1 MTPLRVRWNA
11 IVLLAGALTL
21 VFGWVG
27 IEAGFAS
34 SVRLQPTPFQTPT
47 PGPDGRI
54 IYRVQEGD
62 SLWRIAAIAGIS
74 LEELMAMNGIQ
85 PGDFIS
91 PGMELELGIG
101 GPALPTAAPPGVQ
114 PSPTAPTPTPTP
126 LVGTAEICVLL
137 FQDVNGNGRLEET
150 EVPLEGGQVSVVD
163 TNGIVAGEYTTEAL
177 LEQLEED
184 LIGYCFTDLESG
196 DYNVS
201 AAVPPGYNATTS
213 LNAPVSILP
222 GDIKYLQ
229 FGAQPSSALLG
240 GDGPDGGGR
249 SNLLGLVG
257 LFLLVAA
264 GGLGFYASR
273 LSKSQPRSLR

>member
-1 MTPLRVRWNA
+1 MA
-11 IVLLAGALTL
+11 IRTNRIVTSALLFSIFLLAGAMAM
-21 VFGWVG
+21 V
-27 IEAGFAS
+27 GFAS
-34 SVRLQPTPFQTPT
+34 SDGLQPTPFPTPT

-91 PGMELELGIG
+91 PGMELELGVG
-101 GPALPTAAPPGVQ
+101 GPALPTDAPPGFQ
-114 PSPTAPTPTPTP
+114 PTPTAPTPTPTP

-137 FQDVNGNGRLEET
+137 FQDSNGDGRLAET
-150 EVPLEGGQVSVVD
+150 ELALEGGQVSVVD
-163 TNGIVAGEYTTEAL
+163 VNGIVAGEYTTDAL
-177 LEQLEED
+177 LDQED
-184 LIGYCFTDLESG
+184 LIGYCFTNLESG

-213 LNAPVSILP
+213 LNAPVSVLP

-229 FGAQPSSALLG
+229 FGAQPSSALVG
-240 GDGPDGGGR
+240 GDGPSGAGR
-249 SNLLGLVG
+249 STLLGVIG
-257 LFLLVAA
+257 LLLLIAA

>member
-1 MTPLRVRWNA
+1 ML
-11 IVLLAGALTL
+11 L
-21 VFGWVG
+21 VFFGWAVA
-27 IEAGFAS
+27 EAGVS
-34 SVRLQPTPFQTPT
+34 HSVRLQPTPFPTPT
-47 PGPDGRI
+47 PGPDGLI

-62 SLWRIAAIAGIS
+62 SLWRIAAIAGLS

-101 GPALPTAAPPGVQ
+101 GPARPTAAQPGDQ
-114 PSPTAPTPTPTP
+114 PTAAAPTPSPTP
-126 LVGTAEICVLL
+126 LVGAAEICVLL
-137 FQDVNGNGRLEET
+137 FQDDNGNGRLEEA
-150 EVPLEGGQVSVVD
+150 ELALEGGQVSVVD
-163 TNGIVAGEYTTEAL
+163 VNGIVAGEYTTESL
-177 LEQLEED
+177 LDQED

-201 AAVPPGYNATTS
+201 AAVPPGYNATTI
-213 LNAPVSILP
+213 LNAPVSIQP

-240 GDGPDGGGR
+240 GEGPDGGGR
-249 SNLLGLVG
+249 SRLLGLVG
-257 LFLLVAA
+257 VLLLLAA
-264 GGLGFYASR
+264 GGLGYYAQR

>member
-1 MTPLRVRWNA
+1 MTLLRVRWIA
-11 IVLLAGALTL
+11 TMLFASALII
-21 VFGWVG
+21 VFGSMSV
-27 IEAGFAS
+27 EAGSAPN
-34 SVRLQPTPFQTPT
+34 VRLQPTPFPTPT

-101 GPALPTAAPPGVQ
+101 GPALPTAAPLGVQ
-114 PSPTAPTPTPTP
+114 PSPTAPTSTPTP

-150 EVPLEGGQVSVVD
+150 ELPLEGGKVSVVD

-184 LIGYCFTDLESG
+184 LIGYCFTDLEGG

-213 LNAPVSILP
+213 LNAPVSIAP

-240 GDGPDGGGR
+240 GDGLDGGGR
-249 SNLLGLVG
+249 SSLLGLVG
-257 LFLLVAA
+257 LVLLVAA

>member
-1 MTPLRVRWNA
+1 MKASQFRWIPLIA
-11 IVLLAGALTL
+11 GLLLILLG
-21 VFGWVG
+21 FGTV
-27 IEAGFAS
+27 EAGQAPY
-34 SVRLQPTPFQTPT
+34 VRLQPTPFPTPT

-101 GPALPTAAPPGVQ
+101 GPALPTAVQ
-114 PSPTAPTPTPTP
+114 PGREPSPAPATPSPTP

-137 FQDVNGNGRLEET
+137 FQDLNGNGRREEA
-150 EVPLEGGQVSVVD
+150 ELALEGGQVSVV
-163 TNGIVAGEYTTEAL
+163 NVEGIVAGEYTTEAL
-177 LEQLEED
+177 LEQED
-184 LIGYCFTDLESG
+184 LVGFCFADLESG

-229 FGAQPSSALLG
+229 FGAQPSSALLSAE
-240 GDGPDGGGR
+240 GPESGGR
-249 SNLLGLVG
+249 STLLGLIG
-257 LFLLVAA
+257 LLLLAAA

-273 LSKSQPRSLR
+273 MAKSQSRSLR

>member
-1 MTPLRVRWNA
+1 MIQSRLRWA
-11 IVLLAGALTL
+11 FILSLGCMLLIFFGSAGA
-21 VFGWVG
+21 
-27 IEAGFAS
+27 EAGDLQS
-34 SVRLQPTPFQTPT
+34 MRLQPTPFPTPT
-47 PGPDGRI
+47 PGPDGLI

-62 SLWRIAAIAGIS
+62 SLWRIAAIAGLS

-101 GPALPTAAPPGVQ
+101 GPAQPTAAQPGIQ
-114 PSPTAPTPTPTP
+114 PTDAVPTASPTP

-137 FQDVNGNGRLEET
+137 FQDENGNGRLEEA
-150 EVPLEGGQVSVVD
+150 ELALEGGQVSVVD
-163 TNGIVAGEYTTEAL
+163 ISGIVAGEYTTEAL
-177 LEQLEED
+177 PDQED
-184 LIGYCFTDLESG
+184 LIGFCFSDLESG

-213 LNAPVSILP
+213 LNAPVSIQP

-240 GDGPDGGGR
+240 GEGSDGSSR
-249 SNLLGLVG
+249 SGLLGLVG
-257 LFLLVAA
+257 LLLLLAA
-264 GGLGFYASR
+264 GGLGFYAQR
-273 LSKSQPRSLR
+273 LSKVQPRSLR

>member
-1 MTPLRVRWNA
+1 MKRSRLGWIT
-11 IVLLAGALTL
+11 VLILSTLFMITLGLTG
-21 VFGWVG
+21 V
-27 IEAGFAS
+27 EAGELP
-34 SVRLQPTPFQTPT
+34 SVRLQPTPFPTPT

-62 SLWRIAAIAGIS
+62 SLWRIAAIAGLS

-101 GPALPTAAPPGVQ
+101 GPAIPTPAQ
-114 PSPTAPTPTPTP
+114 PDLQATTAGPSPTPTP

-137 FQDVNGNGRLEET
+137 FQDENGNGRLEET
-150 EVPLEGGQVSVVD
+150 ELALEDGQISVVD
-163 TNGIVAGEYTTEAL
+163 ITGSVAGERTTEAL
-177 LEQLEED
+177 LDQED
-184 LIGYCFTDLESG
+184 LIGHCFTDLESG

-213 LNAPVSILP
+213 LNAGVAVIP

-229 FGAQPSSALLG
+229 FGAQPSSALLESEG
-240 GDGPDGGGR
+240 LDGGGR

-257 LFLLVAA
+257 IILLVAA

>member
-1 MTPLRVRWNA
+1 M
-11 IVLLAGALTL
+11 LLIF
-21 VFGWVG
+21 FGWATA
-27 IEAGFAS
+27 EAGVS
-34 SVRLQPTPFQTPT
+34 HSMRLQPTPFPTPT

-62 SLWRIAAIAGIS
+62 SLWRIAAIAGLS

-101 GPALPTAAPPGVQ
+101 GPVQPTAAQPGVE
-114 PSPTAPTPTPTP
+114 PTSAAPTPSPTP

-137 FQDVNGNGRLEET
+137 FQDENGNGRLEEA
-150 EVPLEGGQVSVVD
+150 ELALEGGQVSVVD
-163 TNGIVAGEYTTEAL
+163 VGGNVAGEYTTEAL
-177 LEQLEED
+177 LDQED
-184 LIGYCFTDLESG
+184 LVGYCFSDLESG

-201 AAVPPGYNATTS
+201 AAAPPGYNATTI

-240 GDGPDGGGR
+240 DGDPDGGSR
-249 SNLLGLVG
+249 SGLLGLLG
-257 LFLLVAA
+257 ILLLFAA
-264 GGLGFYASR
+264 GGLGFYAQR
-273 LSKSQPRSLR
+273 LSKAQPRSLR

>member
-1 MTPLRVRWNA
+1 MTQTRYPLGTIL
-11 IVLLAGALTL
+11 IV
-21 VFGWVG
+21 GWVFMIFFG
-27 IEAGFAS
+27 AIAAEAGPFTT
-34 SVRLQPTPFQTPT
+34 VRLQPTPFPTPT

-62 SLWRIAAIAGIS
+62 SLWRIAAIAGLS

-101 GPALPTAAPPGVQ
+101 GPAQPTAAQPGIQ
-114 PSPTAPTPTPTP
+114 PTAAGPTASPTP

-137 FQDVNGNGRLEET
+137 FQDDNGNGRLEET
-150 EVPLEGGQVSVVD
+150 ELALEGGEVSVVD
-163 TNGIVAGEYTTEAL
+163 VSGTVAGEYTTEAL
-177 LEQLEED
+177 LDQED
-184 LIGYCFTDLESG
+184 LIGYCFADLESG

-201 AAVPPGYNATTS
+201 AAVPPGHNATTS
-213 LNAPVSILP
+213 LNAPVVVQP

-240 GDGPDGGGR
+240 GDGPDGSGR
-249 SNLLGLVG
+249 SSLLGLLGVV
-257 LFLLVAA
+257 LLVAA

>member
-1 MTPLRVRWNA
+1 MKRFPIRWA
-11 IVLLAGALTL
+11 AVLVLCCLLLAGLSH
-21 VFGWVG
+21 
-27 IEAGFAS
+27 EAKADS
-34 SVRLQPTPFQTPT
+34 QYAPRLQPTPFPTPT

-62 SLWRIAAIAGIS
+62 SLWRIAAIAGLS

-101 GPALPTAAPPGVQ
+101 GPAQPTPAQPGQQPTASE
-114 PSPTAPTPTPTP
+114 PSPTPTP

-137 FQDVNGNGRLEET
+137 FQDENGNGRLEES
-150 EVPLEGGQVSVVD
+150 ELALEGGQISVVD
-163 TNGIVAGEYTTEAL
+163 ISGNVAGEYTTEAL
-177 LEQLEED
+177 LDQED
-184 LIGYCFTDLESG
+184 LIGQCFTELESG

-213 LNAPVSILP
+213 LNAPVAVQP

-240 GDGPDGGGR
+240 GDGPEGSGR
-249 SNLLGLVG
+249 SSLLGLLG
-257 LFLLVAA
+257 LLLLLAA

-273 LSKSQPRSLR
+273 LSRAQPRSLR